1 MYVAIF
7 LTYCVITILWLLNPY
22 FLMIIPYRSKY
33 LIFVYSIFLYI
44 LNCDIKIHGKP
55 HKKNKTYLIL
65 ANHYTALDYFILR
78 WIFPCSYTVVKTDLL
93 TQRKRTS
100 GGVGLMYM
108 FSSMFFKAAMTILY
122 KRGDYDSGKETK
134 EKILECLKHDNV
146 IVFPEGTSHR
156 DGIPKTFKSG
166 IFELANEH
174 DIDIIP
180 CSIKYNK
187 DIGLDPPKNGKPD
200 KLKISDWIGVSAV
213 VKVHD
218 VIHSKTFKDKKELKE
233 HAFDI
238 IRNSL

>member
-7 LTYCVITILWLLNPY
+7 ITYALINVLWLSNSY
-22 FLMIIPYRSKY
+22 FLMIIPYRSQYFK
-33 LIFVYSIFLYI
+33 FVYSIYLYL
-44 LNCDIKIHGKP
+44 LNCNIKIHGKL
-55 HKKNKTYLIL
+55 HKKNKRYLIMS
-65 ANHYTALDYFILR
+65 NHYTALDYFILR
-78 WIFPCSYTVVKTDLL
+78 WIFPCSYTVVKMDLL
-93 TQRKRTS
+93 TQRKGSS
-100 GGVGLMYM
+100 GTVGLMHM
-108 FSSMFFKAAMTILY
+108 FSSMFFKSGMLIRY

-146 IVFPEGTSHR
+146 IIFPEGTSRR

-187 DIGLDPPKNGKPD
+187 DIGLNPPKNGKPD
-200 KLKISDWIGVSAV
+200 KFKLSDWIGVSAV

-233 HAFDI
+233 HVFNI
-238 IRNSL
+238 ITNSL